1 MEKPLRVFR
10 NPWLVFKFLANKG
23 LMDWMSDEN
32 YLKMMFRATTGKKLN
47 LYNPQTFN
55 EKLQWLK
62 LYDRNPLYTIMVDK
76 VKAKEYVA
84 KKIGEQYIIPTLG
97 VWESADD
104 VDFDSLPERFV
115 IKCNHNSGKGMY
127 ICRDKK
133 KMNVDEV
140 RKGLRE
146 GLCEDYYKHGREWP
160 YRDVPRRIFAEQYME
175 DESGYELKD
184 YKVFN
189 FNGQPAL
196 IEVDFD
202 RFKDHHR
209 NIYSPEWKR
218 LELEIQY
225 RSDPKRNIPKPEH
238 LDKMLDLCRK
248 LAAGIPH
255 VRTDFYVVNGRFYF
269 GELTFF
275 HGSGMERFYPEDW
288 DNQLG
293 RLIELSNISG
303 VYD

>member
-1 MEKPLRVFR
+1 MKKIFDVIR
-10 NPWLVFKFLANKG
+10 NTYILKSLAKV
-23 LMDWMSDEN
+23 LMDRLSDET
-32 YLKMMFRATTGKKLN
+32 YLRIMFRINTGKKLCLN
-47 LYNPQTFN
+47 NPQTFN

-84 KKIGEQYIIPTLG
+84 AKIGEQYIIPTLG
-97 VWESADD
+97 VWERVEDI
-104 VDFDSLPERFV
+104 DFDALPERFV
-115 IKCNHNSGKGMY
+115 IKCNHNSGEGMF

-133 KMNVDEV
+133 SMNVDEV
-140 RKGLRE
+140 RKGLRK
-146 GLCEDYYKHGREWP
+146 GLRENFYKRGREWP
-160 YRDVPRRIFAEQYME
+160 YRDVPRRILAEQYME

-189 FNGQPAL
+189 FDGKPTL

-225 RSDPKRNIPKPEH
+225 RSDPKRDIPKPEH
-238 LDKMLDLCRK
+238 LDEMLDLCRK
-248 LAAGIPH
+248 LTAGIPH
-255 VRTDFYVVNGRFYF
+255 VRTDFYVVNGRIYF
-269 GELTFF
+269 GELTFY
-275 HGSGMERFYPEDW
+275 HGSGIEHFYPEDW
-288 DNQLG
+288 NDRLG
-293 RLIELSNISG
+293 RLIKLPNLSGG
-303 VYD
+303 VCN